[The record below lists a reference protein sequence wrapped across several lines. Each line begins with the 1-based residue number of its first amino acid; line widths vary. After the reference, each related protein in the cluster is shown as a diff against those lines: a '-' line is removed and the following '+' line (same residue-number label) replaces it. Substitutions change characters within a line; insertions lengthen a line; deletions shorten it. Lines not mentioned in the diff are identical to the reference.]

1 MNLLKIRLFGI
12 ISKSKFFPIVP
23 QFTMLSVYALLFIG
37 SIGVGYDPKTAPF
50 ISSTNLASQS
60 VWNIWWLVT
69 LVLAAL
75 AGHLWCAVCPLE
87 LINSLASRIGLQ
99 KKAPGFLRSGWAVPL
114 FFALILFEAGR
125 YFGLQAVPQTL
136 AIYLAGV
143 FLLTVALGLI
153 LGKRSFC
160 LYVCPLGSI
169 IGMYSYIAA
178 IEWRSDNKSACSEC
192 KTKDCVSRKNR
203 YKLIG
208 HSCTSNLFPARI
220 PDNRQCLLCTHC
232 LKACPNSNF
241 RFSLRIPFAD
251 FFKKIRLLPA
261 EIGMLLLIIGFV
273 NNSWHALVIFTL
285 VPMLVC
291 LFVSWKSPGTMINA
305 FMVLLIPTT
314 AAAHMLHA
322 FRAVIWN
329 WPVYKYNFMDPL
341 GIRTA
346 TMLAEKT
353 LIIDHSG
360 MDPAWI
366 LFGKITWLLYSIS
379 FAASVAIILKSPLT
393 EKISRT
399 GKLFLILSVAS
410 YIASFFFPI

>member
-1 MNLLKIRLFGI
+1 
-12 ISKSKFFPIVP
+12 
-23 QFTMLSVYALLFIG
+23 
-37 SIGVGYDPKTAPF
+37 
-50 ISSTNLASQS
+50 
-60 VWNIWWLVT
+60 
-69 LVLAAL
+69 
-75 AGHLWCAVCPLE
+75 
-87 LINSLASRIGLQ
+87 
-99 KKAPGFLRSGWAVPL
+99 
-114 FFALILFEAGR
+114 
-125 YFGLQAVPQTL
+125 
-136 AIYLAGV
+136 
-143 FLLTVALGLI
+143 
-153 LGKRSFC
+153 
-160 LYVCPLGSI
+160 
-169 IGMYSYIAA
+169 
-178 IEWRSDNKSACSEC
+178 
-192 KTKDCVSRKNR
+192 
-203 YKLIG
+203 
-208 HSCTSNLFPARI
+208 
-220 PDNRQCLLCTHC
+220 
-232 LKACPNSNF
+232 
-241 RFSLRIPFAD
+241 
-251 FFKKIRLLPA
+251 
-261 EIGMLLLIIGFV
+261 MLLLIIGFV